1 MMMKNLSLKKILKY
15 MKAKNEIKL
24 TGENNMKKTYTKK
37 HITEAIAYWEKQLKQ
52 LDENAGS
59 RLADYVVHYAARKPW
74 HDRADHNSLHGA
86 SLELI
91 HYMRKLAAR
100 AGAAGVREVL
110 RRLEDGWG
118 RDAVDAAIAAVRD
131 VRSELQAEGGARA
144 AQTARELQKVLD
156 EL

>member
-1 MMMKNLSLKKILKY
+1 
-15 MKAKNEIKL
+15 
-24 TGENNMKKTYTKK
+24 MKKRHSRKF
-37 HITEAIAYWEKQLKQ
+37 ICEAIAYWKKQLRK

-74 HDRADHNSLHGA
+74 HSRADHNSLHGA
-86 SLELI
+86 SLELV

-110 RRLEDGWG
+110 LRLEDGWG

-144 AQTARELQKVLD
+144 AQTARELQKILD

>member
-1 MMMKNLSLKKILKY
+1 
-15 MKAKNEIKL
+15 
-24 TGENNMKKTYTKK
+24 MKKRHSRKF
-37 HITEAIAYWEKQLKQ
+37 ICEAIAWWEKQLKK

-59 RLADYVVHYAARKPW
+59 RLADYVVHYAAHKPW

-110 RRLEDGWG
+110 QRLRDGWG

-144 AQTARELQKVLD
+144 AQAARELQNVLD